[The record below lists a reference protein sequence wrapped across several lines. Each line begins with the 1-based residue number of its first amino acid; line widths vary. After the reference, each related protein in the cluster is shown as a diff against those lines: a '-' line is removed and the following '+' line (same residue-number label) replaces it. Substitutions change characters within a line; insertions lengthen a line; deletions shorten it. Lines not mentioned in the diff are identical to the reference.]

1 MIIQDKTGKAI
12 RILKN
17 VSFFEAYEGKIREK
31 AVQRGHFS
39 FYAGFFIKV
48 IAKTESVHLKV
59 KNACCEFDGLQQ
71 AFISWLPGLLLRL

>member
-17 VSFFEAYEGKIREK
+17 VSFFEAYEGKIQEK

-48 IAKTESVHLKV
+48 ITKTE
-59 KNACCEFDGLQQ
+59 
-71 AFISWLPGLLLRL
+71 